1 MASSLTIHTSSIEDI
16 KALLIARSARA
27 LRLRRRAATVT
38 LCVGLRPTWSSLR
51 CGPRFAVVLA
61 SLWSSLRCGPRFASD
76 HPCACTQLLLKLLKR
91 RAASRGLRKAFTA
104 FGHERQR
111 VTCTTCA
118 CAQVAKRLCICTL
131 NFLMSINLML
141 LTAVYTGGGFKL
153 IYCIAMR
160 SSYAGWA
167 SV

>member
-1 MASSLTIHTSSIEDI
+1 MASSLTIHTSYIEDI

-38 LCVGLRPTWSSLR
+38 LCVGLRPT
-51 CGPRFAVVLA
+51 
-61 SLWSSLRCGPRFASD
+61 WSSLRCGPRFASD